1 MKSKKGDSMKRLLV
15 ALGMGGGIV
24 LGGLGFVPTPVLA
37 DSTSTTA
44 YNTCLATRPNSA
56 HVIQHAHFLNS
67 GPGYEGYYYC
77 ESRNPVNSSHGCVY
91 HAYRINGAP
100 FGPISPTCF

>member
-1 MKSKKGDSMKRLLV
+1 MKKRLIAALV
-15 ALGMGGGIV
+15 MALGGV
-24 LGGLGFVPTPVLA
+24 LMMVSPIPASA

-44 YNTCLATRPNSA
+44 YNTCLATRPNAA

-77 ESRNPVNSSHGCVY
+77 ESRNPVNNSHGCVY

-100 FGPISPTCF
+100 FGPISPSCF